1 MANIGAFN
9 PNAQAPLENFINIPK
24 GEWNVKIVDSK
35 IEGQEQGNPK
45 IVLTLEVDEGSA
57 KGGKADVHLFLWS
70 AEKKGEIS
78 RRKMTSICMALGIMQ
93 EFQDTNVLHGR
104 PFTIKTDLRF
114 VPKQD
119 GTGMM
124 EFPDVKAFL
133 PYVGPG
139 RAAGADPVQPQAPV
153 AAAQASNAPSL
164 PTAPSFGSGMP
175 AAPSFAPPAA
185 PAPAGFPA
193 APMGYA
199 PAPAQAGAFAPPM
212 APAQQFPG
220 APQQQQQFAPP
231 MGQTPAPFAPPV
243 PGAPAPFA
251 MPPR

>member
-139 RAAGADPVQPQAPV
+139 RAAGADPIQPQPPAAQAAPAAGAPTLPTFGQLPQAPG
-153 AAAQASNAPSL
+153 AGAP
-164 PTAPSFGSGMP
+164 AMP
-175 AAPSFAPPAA
+175 AQPFAPPAP
-185 PAPAGFPA
+185 PAS
-193 APMGYA
+193 
-199 PAPAQAGAFAPPM
+199 FAPPM
-212 APAQQFPG
+212 APAGMPAAPGAFAPPPMGAPAAPQYGAPPVGYGQAPAPYAPPVGAPPPFG
-220 APQQQQQFAPP
+220 APQ
-231 MGQTPAPFAPPV
+231 
-243 PGAPAPFA
+243 
-251 MPPR
+251 R